1 MKKVL
6 LQFEFVKFWSNL
18 FLLCHFNRGYKSI
31 GTVCWSNSIKTSC
44 IIMCWKWKRRK
55 RIFTTPFLV
64 LSNQDHHCYTY
75 FLLNVLMSSDA
86 ESSILM
92 YVNYM
97 YIYTVPGG
105 YLSLSA
111 FLFAFLPSDFGFATL
126 FSFQTEVRRLRSLI
140 LSKKVPKCICCFN
153 YIYFLR
159 QYFQISTFRKKGK
172 KGWVIKMFD

>member
-1 MKKVL
+1 
-6 LQFEFVKFWSNL
+6 
-18 FLLCHFNRGYKSI
+18 
-31 GTVCWSNSIKTSC
+31 
-44 IIMCWKWKRRK
+44 
-55 RIFTTPFLV
+55 
-64 LSNQDHHCYTY
+64 
-75 FLLNVLMSSDA
+75 MSSDA

-159 QYFQISTFRKKGK
+159 QYFQISTFMRKRKKRNGLLK
-172 KGWVIKMFD
+172 CLIKDVGRTNIWKNESCMLT